1 MRISAAA
8 NLASVTLIVVACTG
22 TVRSLAAAPAAPPA
36 ASTAQAS
43 SPALVEAFQ
52 KGPVTLFAK
61 VTRGGASLPLFQVP
75 VLNYK
80 DQLELAFSGE
90 AFDQRVT
97 RADWSVIVVF
107 LPRTIAP
114 TDQGVVDFPLKHK
127 DDRMII
133 PTIPVPYDSIPM
145 IFLIPDHNARKKVL
159 KDLNDHLEA
168 FRTLCGKIAEISTQ
182 RAAADKFI
190 EDLDTIDKNLS
201 GAQYDNALQG
211 FLHAYGDQVS
221 GDLQGFLASSSSNL
235 DKCNFLAQEFRTTN
249 LLVPASIPTE
259 ATATQVAVTPGATTA
274 SAYVSI
280 FFELAAIVNNL
291 WPGHQFQYLP
301 AVARD
306 FRDFSADLYYSSWI
320 RTTGDTRGAL
330 MCCPG
335 NWEDQQPPVFDFE
348 LPAGESLLGPK
359 ALLKARPREN
369 SRAPF
374 ALYGH
379 DWKLLLTGP
388 KGESLPPLPL
398 DLSLNKQSFVVSPQP
413 VLDVLK
419 QLGGVPAQARI
430 VGRWGFATM
439 GVGPQPLITGCD
451 PTWRPSPQET
461 AAFRVGQACT
471 FKLPGSWAGSVE
483 QVRFRSAVPGTAVLV
498 AKLDSHKDGSRTAVF
513 EPKDTPGPGNLEI
526 LALGGGKPACVLPMV
541 LADADPEITGVEA
554 RLGDTHLTLKGKHL
568 HGIKALELGG
578 RRFNPAAQ
586 PQEAGD
592 TASFQAS
599 DGRPLEGAVGKPF
612 LATVITAQ
620 GVQPL
625 AAALLPARPRL
636 GVVQFIRAE
645 PKGTGLAIT
654 ANVPITP
661 TSETIQVSLLAAK
674 SYRFPADPTFRVGIR
689 NADDPT
695 AIRTLPAAK
704 IHIMGRNEKATFTLS
719 PTDLLGG
726 RAAGKLELQVQ
737 DDHAGASDWYPL
749 PTTFLELPTIAAVQA
764 VPDGFRIEGQSLDQI
779 EAVAAAPG
787 GPWEPSRIAIE
798 AGHEVASIAAPLT
811 GAACYL
817 KLFGW
822 SDLVLTLKVPPAPEG
837 TGAPAA
843 VSAKPAETA
852 PGAVSAQPPATALAA
867 VSAQPPT
874 KAGAAPAP

>member
-1 MRISAAA
+1 MRIQSAGRFAQMT
-8 NLASVTLIVVACTG
+8 LALVACAG
-22 TVRSLAAAPAAPPA
+22 LVHPLAAASAEPAKAV
-36 ASTAQAS
+36 TAQAAA
-43 SPALVEAFQ
+43 PALVEAFQ

-61 VTRGGASLPLFQVP
+61 VTRAGAALPLFQVP
-75 VLNYK
+75 VLQFK

-114 TDQGVVDFPLKHK
+114 TEQGVVDFPLKHK
-127 DDRMII
+127 EDRMVI
-133 PTIPVPYDSIPM
+133 PAISVPYDSIPM

-168 FRTLCGKIAEISTQ
+168 FRTLCAKIADISTQ
-182 RAAADKFI
+182 RATADKFI

-249 LLVPASIPTE
+249 LLVPAATAE
-259 ATATQVAVTPGATTA
+259 AATATPVAVTPGVSTA

-320 RTTGDTRGAL
+320 RTTGDIRGAI

-335 NWEDQQPPVFDFE
+335 NWEDQQPPDFDFE
-348 LPAGESLLGPK
+348 LPSGESLLGLK

-369 SRAPF
+369 SRPPF
-374 ALYGH
+374 TLYGH

-388 KGESLPPLPL
+388 KGENLPPLPL
-398 DLSLNKQSFVVSPQP
+398 DLSPNKQSFVASPQP

-419 QLGGVPAQARI
+419 QLGGVPAKARI
-430 VGRWGFATM
+430 VGRWGFASM
-439 GVGPQPLITGCD
+439 GVGPQRLATGCD

-461 AAFRVGQACT
+461 AAFRVGKACT

-483 QVRFRSAVPGTAVLV
+483 QVRFQPEVPGTAVLV
-498 AKLDSHKDGSRTAVF
+498 AKLNSDPDGSRTAVF
-513 EPKDTPGPGNLEI
+513 QPKDTPGPGYLEI
-526 LALGGGKPACVLPMV
+526 LALGGRKPVSVLPMV
-541 LADADPEITGVEA
+541 LADADPEVTGIEA
-554 RLGDTHLTLKGKHL
+554 RVGDTHLTLKGKHL

-578 RRFNPAAQ
+578 RHFAPTAQ
-586 PQEAGD
+586 PPEEGD
-592 TASFQAS
+592 TVVFLAT
-599 DGRPLEGAVGKPF
+599 DGKPLEGTAGKPF
-612 LATVITAQ
+612 QVAVITAQ
-620 GVQPL
+620 GRQPSPL
-625 AAALLPARPRL
+625 PAALLPARPRIGL
-636 GVVQFIRAE
+636 VQFIPAE
-645 PKGTGLAIT
+645 TKGTGLAIT

-674 SYRFPADPTFRVGIR
+674 NYRFPSDPTFRVGIR
-689 NADDPT
+689 NAEDPT
-695 AIRTLPAAK
+695 AIRTLPATK
-704 IHIMGRNEKATFTLS
+704 MRIMGRNEKATFILS
-719 PTDLLGG
+719 PMDLLGG
-726 RAAGKLELQVQ
+726 RAAGKLELQIQ

-764 VPDGFRIEGQSLDQI
+764 GPLGFQILGQSLDQI
-779 EAVAAAPG
+779 EAVAPDPG
-787 GPWEPSRIAIE
+787 GPWEQAQIAIE
-798 AGHEVASIAAPLT
+798 AGREVARIDTPLT
-811 GAACYL
+811 GATCYI
-817 KLFGW
+817 KLLGW
-822 SDLVLTLKVPPAPEG
+822 ADLVLTLKVPPV
-837 TGAPAA
+837 PAG
-843 VSAKPAETA
+843 V
-852 PGAVSAQPPATALAA
+852 VPPATAPAMA
-867 VSAQPPT
+867 PPEPPSKIEAQH
-874 KAGAAPAP
+874 PAS